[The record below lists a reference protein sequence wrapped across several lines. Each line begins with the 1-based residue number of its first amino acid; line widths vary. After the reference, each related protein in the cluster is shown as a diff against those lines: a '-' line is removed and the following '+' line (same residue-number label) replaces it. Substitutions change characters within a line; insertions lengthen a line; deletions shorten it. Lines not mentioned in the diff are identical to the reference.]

1 MPASSLSSLSSTNAG
16 FWGEWRKI
24 ANFYPPSAGKS
35 RSRGPSNR
43 NRNRS
48 SHTGDDLRRPYPN
61 LIGGGEGEGLGGKF
75 HVQHGRPRLLS
86 SFVASKYYFA
96 VRTIKKRKKG
106 RKTKRRIER
115 AVPFRPSFRRIHH
128 PSYTYSNR
136 VSAKLRFDFQ
146 VKRRRRRKKVAK
158 YSGSWKMRGGARL
171 AIDRELSLPP
181 LFLYRAVYPPPR
193 RLIIGR
199 F

>member
-16 FWGEWRKI
+16 FWWEWRKI

-96 VRTIKKRKKG
+96 VRTIKKRKE
-106 RKTKRRIER
+106 RKEEKRSVELNAQSPFDLPFVESTTHPIRTRI
-115 AVPFRPSFRRIHH
+115 VC
-128 PSYTYSNR
+128 
-136 VSAKLRFDFQ
+136 
-146 VKRRRRRKKVAK
+146 
-158 YSGSWKMRGGARL
+158 
-171 AIDRELSLPP
+171 PP
-181 LFLYRAVYPPPR
+181 NYASIFK
-193 RLIIGR
+193 
-199 F
+199 

>member
-1 MPASSLSSLSSTNAG
+1 MPASSLSSTNAG
-16 FWGEWRKI
+16 FWWEGGVEE
-24 ANFYPPSAGKS
+24 NSEFLSAGKS

-96 VRTIKKRKKG
+96 VRTIKKRKERKKG

-128 PSYTYSNR
+128 PSYTR
-136 VSAKLRFDFQ
+136 TRIVC
-146 VKRRRRRKKVAK
+146 
-158 YSGSWKMRGGARL
+158 
-171 AIDRELSLPP
+171 PP
-181 LFLYRAVYPPPR
+181 NYASIFK
-193 RLIIGR
+193 
-199 F
+199 

>member
-16 FWGEWRKI
+16 FWWEWRKI

-61 LIGGGEGEGLGGKF
+61 LIAGGEGEGLGGKF

-128 PSYTYSNR
+128 PYVLESCVRQITLRFSSKEKKETEKSSKIQRIVENARGSAVSNR
-136 VSAKLRFDFQ
+136 
-146 VKRRRRRKKVAK
+146 
-158 YSGSWKMRGGARL
+158 
-171 AIDRELSLPP
+171 
-181 LFLYRAVYPPPR
+181 
-193 RLIIGR
+193 
-199 F
+199 